1 VETPADIDRLRRL
14 IEFWNWLPAY
24 RAVAETEHV
33 RTAAERLRVSPSA
46 LSRSIGLLEENL
58 GEQLFEREGRGIRL
72 NRAGQEFLE
81 SLRAAMRLIEDG
93 LKAVE
98 SNALAG
104 TFYVAIP
111 DNLFRLLLGGL
122 RSLQDEHPELKVQVI
137 DNPNGGTNPM
147 LARGHL
153 DLAFTSNP
161 EASDDVVVEK
171 FVETTNGVYC
181 GTDHPLAS
189 EVRPTVEQI
198 AAHSF
203 VTYGKD
209 EARDSWPAET
219 PRRIAM
225 HVERLQSAVESTA
238 FGGLL
243 SILPDHV
250 AAPYTDRGVLHR
262 IPLDTLPGTQFFT
275 VRRRKMTAQDRS
287 HRVLEFLQTYV
298 DSSTE
303 ASQQVAE

>member
-1 VETPADIDRLRRL
+1 METPADVERIRRL

-33 RTAAERLRVSPSA
+33 RTAAEKLRVSPSA

-58 GEQLFEREGRGIRL
+58 GEQLFDREGRGIRL
-72 NRAGQEFLE
+72 NRAGTDFLE

-104 TFYVAIP
+104 SFYVAVP

-122 RSLQDEHPELKVQVI
+122 RDLQQEFPDLKVHVVE
-137 DNPNGGTNPM
+137 GTRAEINSM

-153 DLAFTSNP
+153 DLAFTANP
-161 EASDDVVVEK
+161 EVGDDVEVDR
-171 FVETTNGVYC
+171 FVATKNGVYC
-181 GTDHPLAS
+181 GTDHPLAK
-189 EVRPTVEQI
+189 VKDPTIAQI
-198 AAHSF
+198 AEHSF
-203 VTYGKD
+203 VTYGND
-209 EARDSWPAET
+209 ASRDSWPADT
-219 PRRIAM
+219 PRRIVM
-225 HVERLQSAVESTA
+225 VVERLQSAVESTA

-250 AAPYTDRGVLHR
+250 AAPYTERGVLHR
-262 IPLDTLPGTQFFT
+262 IPVDVLPGTEFFT
-275 VRRRKMTAQDRS
+275 VRRKQVTSQDRS
-287 HRVLEFLQTYV
+287 VRVLDFLKSYVAQTLETPQV
-298 DSSTE
+298 
-303 ASQQVAE
+303 VAE

>member
-1 VETPADIDRLRRL
+1 MDTPADIDRLRRL
-14 IEFWNWLPAY
+14 IDFWNWLPAF

-46 LSRSIGLLEENL
+46 LSRSIGLLEESL
-58 GEQLFEREGRGIRL
+58 GEQLFDREGRGIRL

-93 LKAVE
+93 QKAVE

-122 RSLQDEHPELKVQVI
+122 RDLQAEHTELKIQVI

-147 LARGHL
+147 LTRGQL
-153 DLAFTSNP
+153 DLAFTANP
-161 EASDDVVVEK
+161 EAADDVVVEK

-181 GTDHPLAS
+181 GTDHFLAAM
-189 EVRPTVEQI
+189 ERPSVATI
-198 AAHSF
+198 AEHAF
-203 VTYGKD
+203 VTFGKD
-209 EARDSWPAET
+209 EARNAWPAET

-262 IPLDTLPGTQFFT
+262 VPLDTLPGTQFFT

-287 HRVLEFLQTYV
+287 HRVLEFLQRYV
-298 DSSTE
+298 DSTTE
-303 ASQQVAE
+303 NTQQVAE